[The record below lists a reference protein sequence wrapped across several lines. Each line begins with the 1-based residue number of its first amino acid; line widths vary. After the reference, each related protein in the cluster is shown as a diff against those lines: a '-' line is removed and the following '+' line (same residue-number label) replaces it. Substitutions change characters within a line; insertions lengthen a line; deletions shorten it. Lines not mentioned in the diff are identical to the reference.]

1 MALTDHMRIIL
12 ASNSP
17 RRRELLAQMGVD
29 FSIDVPDIDEHDAS
43 TPQDTVR
50 ALALQKARAVAARHA
65 GERSV
70 ILSADTVVFAGEI
83 LGKPRDR
90 EDARRMLTLLQG
102 RWHEVYTGVCALHVP
117 DGRHEVRVEC
127 TCVRFAPL
135 TGEQIDRYIGTGEP
149 MDKAGAYAIQG
160 RAGMFVERIEGSSSN
175 VVGLP
180 MATVRE
186 LLMAFGVLL

>member
-1 MALTDHMRIIL
+1 MRIIL

-65 GERSV
+65 GERAV

-117 DGRHEVRVEC
+117 DGRHEVRVER
-127 TCVRFAPL
+127 TRVLFVPM
-135 TGEQIDRYIGTGEP
+135 TGEQIDRYIDTGEP

>member
-1 MALTDHMRIIL
+1 MTDHTRIIL

-29 FSIDVPDIDEHDAS
+29 FSIDVPDIDEHDAA

-50 ALALQKARAVAARHA
+50 GLALQKARAVAARHA
-65 GERSV
+65 GEQAV

-90 EDARRMLTLLQG
+90 EDARRMLNLLQG
-102 RWHEVYTGVCALHVP
+102 RWHEVYTGVCAMRAL
-117 DGRHEVRVEC
+117 DGRHEVRVER
-127 TCVRFAPL
+127 TRVLFVPM
-135 TGEQIDRYIGTGEP
+135 TGEQIDRYIDTGEP

-180 MATVRE
+180 MATVRG
-186 LLMAFGVLL
+186 LLMAFGVSL

>member
-1 MALTDHMRIIL
+1 MRIIL

-65 GERSV
+65 GERAV

-127 TCVRFAPL
+127 TRVRFAPL
-135 TGEQIDRYIGTGEP
+135 TGEP

-160 RAGMFVERIEGSSSN
+160 RAGMFVERIKGSSSN